1 MNSIDTDVTTRVTN
15 ALLGNL
21 AWKGIL
27 DVRCRNGIVRLEG
40 IATSE
45 RSRKA
50 AEAIASQQLGVIAVV
65 NKLHVSTCEG
75 QLEHCTGSLDYV

>member
-1 MNSIDTDVTTRVTN
+1 MNSIDIDVTTRVTK
-15 ALLGNL
+15 ALLGDL

-27 DVRCRNGIVRLEG
+27 DVRCRNGVVRLEG

-50 AEAIASQQLGVIAVV
+50 AEAIASQQWGVTAVV
-65 NKLHVSTCEG
+65 NKLHVPTCKG
-75 QLEHCTGSLDYV
+75 QLGHRAGSLDYV